1 MSDTPEPIVIIGGG
15 HAGAALC
22 AQLATAGLGAHTV
35 LVCQEADLPYQRPP
49 LSKSF
54 LKNPEEPVQ
63 PHRNEAWFQE
73 QGITVHAGDPAE
85 AIDREAHTVRLRSG
99 ITLPYRWLVL
109 ATGTAAR
116 TLPSLPTSL
125 SNVAVLRNAADA
137 HRLRQQLNEAAS
149 VTVLGGGF
157 IGLEVAATARV
168 LGKPVQVLEVAPR
181 LLQRSVSADLAAHV
195 LATHLAAG
203 IDIRVG
209 VALGE
214 PEVTG
219 DRVVA
224 LSVDGQR
231 QPIDLLVM
239 GIGAVP
245 DVALAQA
252 AGIAC
257 DNGILVDAMMA
268 TSDPAI
274 LAIGDVANFP
284 GHDGSQR
291 LRLESVQNAND
302 QARTAL
308 RTLQGSAE
316 PYRAVPWFWSEQG
329 PMRLQMAGLL
339 PKDATTVR
347 RAGANPASFSL
358 LHYTDDQLRCV
369 ESVNAPMDHMA
380 ARKLLET
387 GRSPAP
393 DVAADS
399 KVPLKQHL

>member
-1 MSDTPEPIVIIGGG
+1 M
-15 HAGAALC
+15 
-22 AQLATAGLGAHTV
+22 
-35 LVCQEADLPYQRPP
+35 
-49 LSKSF
+49 
-54 LKNPEEPVQ
+54 
-63 PHRNEAWFQE
+63 
-73 QGITVHAGDPAE
+73 
-85 AIDREAHTVRLRSG
+85 
-99 ITLPYRWLVL
+99 
-109 ATGTAAR
+109 
-116 TLPSLPTSL
+116 
-125 SNVAVLRNAADA
+125 LRNAADA